1 MAGKG
6 KDAMRTGCASRGG
19 DMIEIKGLTKV
30 YKMPGGI
37 KVRAL
42 DGVDLS
48 VERGEFVAVMGSSGS
63 GKSTLLHIIGG
74 VDVPTSGKVEIDG
87 ENVHTMKPSGQ
98 AAFRRRKVGIIYQAY
113 NLIPTLTVEENIVL
127 PLLLD
132 RRRPVKEEVEKLLE
146 LLDLKDR
153 RRHLPGQLSGGQQQ
167 RTAIGRILLEKPEV
181 LLADEPTGNLDSANT
196 EEIINFLCEI
206 NQSGQTILL
215 VTHDAGVGEAAKR
228 KLLMKDGK
236 IVSDTLGGLSQKAG
250 DGPMC
255 PEAGEVRS

>member
-1 MAGKG
+1 
-6 KDAMRTGCASRGG
+6 
-19 DMIEIKGLTKV
+19 MIEIRGLTKV
-30 YKMPGGI
+30 YKMPSGM
-37 KVRAL
+37 KVKAL
-42 DGVDLS
+42 DGVNLS
-48 VERGEFVAVMGSSGS
+48 VERGEFAAVMGSSGS

-74 VDVPTSGKVEIDG
+74 VDNPTSGKVEIDG
-87 ENVHTMKPSGQ
+87 ENVHKMKPSEQ

-113 NLIPTLTVEENIVL
+113 NLISTLTVEENMIL

-132 RRRPVKEEVEKLLE
+132 KRKPAREEVEKLLE
-146 LLDLKDR
+146 LLGLKDR

-196 EEIINFLCEI
+196 MEIMNFLGKI
-206 NQSGQTILL
+206 NESGQTILL

-236 IVSDTLGGLSQKAG
+236 IVSDTSENNNKI
-250 DGPMC
+250 
-255 PEAGEVRS
+255 AGEVQA

>member
-1 MAGKG
+1 
-6 KDAMRTGCASRGG
+6 
-19 DMIEIKGLTKV
+19 MIEIRGLTKV
-30 YKMPGGI
+30 YKMPGGM
-37 KVRAL
+37 KVKAL
-42 DGVDLS
+42 DGVNLS
-48 VERGEFVAVMGSSGS
+48 VERGEFAAVMGSSGS

-74 VDVPTSGKVEIDG
+74 VDNPTSGKVEIDG
-87 ENVHTMKPSGQ
+87 ENVHKMKPSEQ

-113 NLIPTLTVEENIVL
+113 NLISTLTVEENMIL

-132 RRRPVKEEVEKLLE
+132 KRKPAREEVEKLLE
-146 LLDLKDR
+146 LLGLKDR

-196 EEIINFLCEI
+196 MEIMNFLGKI
-206 NQSGQTILL
+206 NESGQTILL

-236 IVSDTLGGLSQKAG
+236 IVSDTSENNNKI
-250 DGPMC
+250 
-255 PEAGEVRS
+255 AGEVQA